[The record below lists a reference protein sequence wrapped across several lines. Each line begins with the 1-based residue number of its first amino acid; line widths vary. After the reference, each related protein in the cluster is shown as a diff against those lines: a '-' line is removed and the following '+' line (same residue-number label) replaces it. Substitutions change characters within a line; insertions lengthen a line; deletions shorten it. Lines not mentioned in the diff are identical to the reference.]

1 MVKNKKGGSGHK
13 RMARKNVS
21 GGGGYQNKLRKKKEE
36 AEIYA
41 RVIKLNGGQF
51 AHIKCEDGKT
61 RNLVMRAKFRR
72 RKRGNLLKA
81 ETLVLAGLRDWEV
94 INAKNK

>member
-13 RMARKNVS
+13 RMARKNIS
-21 GGGGYQNKLRKKKEE
+21 DGGGYQNKLRKKQED

-51 AHIKCEDGKT
+51 AHIKCEDGNLFTT
-61 RNLVMRAKFRR
+61 RGV
-72 RKRGNLLKA
+72 GNLYFFKIR
-81 ETLVLAGLRDWEV
+81 T
-94 INAKNK
+94 